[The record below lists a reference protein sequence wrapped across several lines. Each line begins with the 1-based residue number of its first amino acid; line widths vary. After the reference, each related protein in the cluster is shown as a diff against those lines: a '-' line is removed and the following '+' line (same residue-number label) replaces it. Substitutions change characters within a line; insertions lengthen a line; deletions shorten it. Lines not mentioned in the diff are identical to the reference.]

1 MINADRSAKKN
12 LIETVDNSCWALR
25 DFTKGP
31 DMAVLTINDTSQ
43 VERGRS
49 ASARRPFS
57 LSRFG
62 GRWLSPVLLLL
73 LWEAGSRTGLIP
85 ERTLAAPSAVIGTLL
100 EMVISGELP
109 SNLLVSFARVAAG
122 LFIGVSLG
130 QALGLIAGLSRSGEL
145 AVDPLM
151 QIKRTIPALALTPL
165 FIVWFG
171 IGETPKVA
179 LIAFGTIFP
188 VYLNLYSGIR
198 SVDLRLLDAAKSF
211 GLSRW
216 EQVWHVVLPSALPQ
230 LLVGLRYALSVSILV
245 LVVAEQINA
254 SAGLGYLIN
263 NARDF
268 MRTDIIV
275 VCLMVYA
282 ILGLGADWLVRTIEA
297 RALIWRPSI
306 VEQ

>member
-1 MINADRSAKKN
+1 
-12 LIETVDNSCWALR
+12 
-25 DFTKGP
+25 
-31 DMAVLTINDTSQ
+31 MAVLAIEDGTKR
-43 VERGRS
+43 RGIS
-49 ASARRPFS
+49 APAARGFS
-57 LSRFG
+57 ISRFG
-62 GRWLSPVLLLL
+62 GRWLSPVVLLL
-73 LWEAGSRTGLIP
+73 LWEAGSRSGLIP
-85 ERTLAAPSAVIGTLL
+85 ERTLAAPSAVIGTLIDML
-100 EMVISGELP
+100 ISGELP

-122 LFIGVSLG
+122 LVLGVT
-130 QALGLIAGLSRSGEL
+130 LGLVTGLVAGLSRAGEL
-145 AVDPLM
+145 AIDPLM

-171 IGETPKVA
+171 IGETPKIA
-179 LIAFGTIFP
+179 LISFATIFP

-198 SVDLRLLDAAKSF
+198 GVDPRLLDAAKSF

-216 EQVWHVVLPSALPQ
+216 EQIWHVVLPATLPS
-230 LLVGLRYALSVSILV
+230 LLVGLRYALSISILV

-282 ILGLGADWLVRTIEA
+282 ILGLGADWLVRIIEA

>member
-1 MINADRSAKKN
+1 MTTLAIGGERPLPSTPK
-12 LIETVDNSCWALR
+12 LS
-25 DFTKGP
+25 
-31 DMAVLTINDTSQ
+31 LT
-43 VERGRS
+43 
-49 ASARRPFS
+49 
-57 LSRFG
+57 RFG
-62 GRWLSPVLLLL
+62 GRWVSPVVLLL
-73 LWEAGSRTGLIP
+73 LWELASRTGLVP
-85 ERTLAAPSAVIGTLL
+85 ERTLAAPSAVIGTLFGMIL
-100 EMVISGELP
+100 TGELP
-109 SNLLVSFARVAAG
+109 SNLLVSFARAGAG
-122 LFIGVSLG
+122 LLIGVTLG
-130 QALGLIAGLSRSGEL
+130 VVFALAAGLSRTGEL
-145 AVDPLM
+145 AIDPLM
-151 QIKRTIPALALTPL
+151 QIKRTIPPLALTPL

-179 LIAFGTIFP
+179 LIAFATIFP

-198 SVDLRLLDAAKSF
+198 GADLRLLDAAKSF

-216 EQVWHVVLPSALPQ
+216 EQVWHVILPSALPS
-230 LLVGLRYALSVSILV
+230 LLVGLRYAISISVLV

-282 ILGLGADWLVRTIEA
+282 ILGLGADWLVRTVEA
-297 RALIWRPSI
+297 RALVWRPSI

>member
-1 MINADRSAKKN
+1 M
-12 LIETVDNSCWALR
+12 TVATWDGR
-25 DFTKGP
+25 GK
-31 DMAVLTINDTSQ
+31 
-43 VERGRS
+43 ERAISEG
-49 ASARRPFS
+49 FS
-57 LSRFG
+57 LAKLG
-62 GRWLSPVLLLL
+62 GRWVSPVLLLL
-73 LWEAGSRTGLIP
+73 LWELGSRSGLIP
-85 ERTLAAPSAVIGTLL
+85 ERTLAAPSAVIGTLVQ
-100 EMVISGELP
+100 MVLTGELP
-109 SNLLVSFARVAAG
+109 SNLFVSFARVAAG
-122 LFIGVSLG
+122 LSIGV
-130 QALGLIAGLSRSGEL
+130 ALGLGLGLVAGLSRAGEL
-145 AVDPLM
+145 AVDPLL
-151 QIKRTIPALALTPL
+151 QIKRTIPVLALTPL

-179 LIAFGTIFP
+179 LIAFATIFP

-216 EQVWHVVLPSALPQ
+216 DQIWHVILPSALPS
-230 LLVGLRYALSVSILV
+230 LLIGLRYSLSMAILV

-282 ILGLGADWLVRTIEA
+282 ILGLTADWLVRTIEA

>member
-1 MINADRSAKKN
+1 
-12 LIETVDNSCWALR
+12 
-25 DFTKGP
+25 
-31 DMAVLTINDTSQ
+31 MAVLTINDTSQ
-43 VERGRS
+43 AARGRS
-49 ASARRPFS
+49 ASTRRPFS

-73 LWEAGSRTGLIP
+73 LWEAGSRIGLIP
-85 ERTLAAPSAVIGTLL
+85 ERTLAAPSAVLGTLL

-109 SNLLVSFARVAAG
+109 SNLLVSFARVAVG
-122 LFIGVSLG
+122 LLIGVGLG
-130 QALGLIAGLSRSGEL
+130 LALGLIAGLSRSGEL

-151 QIKRTIPALALTPL
+151 QIKRTISALALTPL

-216 EQVWHVVLPSALPQ
+216 EQIWHVVLPSALPQ

-282 ILGLGADWLVRTIEA
+282 ILGLGADWLVRAIEA